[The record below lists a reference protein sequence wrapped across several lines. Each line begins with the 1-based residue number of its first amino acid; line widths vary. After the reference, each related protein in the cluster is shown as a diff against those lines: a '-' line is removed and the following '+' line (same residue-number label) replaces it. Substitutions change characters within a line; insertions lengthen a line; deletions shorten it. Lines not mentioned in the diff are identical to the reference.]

1 MVMEDMPKPR
11 DTFILV
17 RGAYDK
23 KGDKVSATVPA
34 VLLPLPAEAPPS
46 RLALAR
52 WLVDPDHPLTARVTV
67 NRHWQ
72 TFFGAGLVRT
82 VEEFGAQ
89 GERPSHPEL
98 LDWLATEFVRTGWD
112 VKALQRLIVTS
123 ATYRQSSRATEELLE
138 RDPENRMLARGPRFR
153 LPAEMIRDQAL
164 AVSGL
169 LHERLG
175 G

>member
-1 MVMEDMPKPR
+1 NELVTFYKDKEPDYVALLQRHKKARQARDGYASAIPQVMVMEDAGKPR

-23 KGDKVSATVPA
+23 KGDKVTAAVPA
-34 VLLPLPAEAPPS
+34 VLLPAPADAPPN

-52 WLVDPDHPLTARVTV
+52 WLVDPAHPLTARVTV

-89 GERPSHPEL
+89 GER
-98 LDWLATEFVRTGWD
+98 
-112 VKALQRLIVTS
+112 
-123 ATYRQSSRATEELLE
+123 
-138 RDPENRMLARGPRFR
+138 
-153 LPAEMIRDQAL
+153 
-164 AVSGL
+164 
-169 LHERLG
+169 
-175 G
+175 